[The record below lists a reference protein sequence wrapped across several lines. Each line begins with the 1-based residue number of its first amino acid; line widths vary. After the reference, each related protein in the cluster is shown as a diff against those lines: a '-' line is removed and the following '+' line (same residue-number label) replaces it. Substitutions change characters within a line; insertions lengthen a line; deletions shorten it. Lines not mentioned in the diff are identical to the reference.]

1 MSTGGRPVPLVTP
14 WNARRW
20 EHGMKLRV
28 GQTLKS
34 VVDPTSVVVIRSPGG
49 GATVTCGGR
58 EMTEEPGEP
67 EQAAGGDDGPGLML
81 GKRYT
86 VEGMEIEL
94 LCAHGGRHAVAVDG
108 VVVEQKSA
116 KPLPASD

>member
-1 MSTGGRPVPLVTP
+1 
-14 WNARRW
+14 
-20 EHGMKLRV
+20 MKLRL

-34 VVDPTSVVVIRSPGG
+34 VVDSTSVVVIRSPQEDV
-49 GATVTCGGR
+49 TVTCGGH
-58 EMTEEPGEP
+58 EMTEEPGGEVP
-67 EQAAGGDDGPGLML
+67 AAGGAGGPGLLL

-94 LCAHGGRHAVAVDG
+94 LCTKGGEHAVAVDG
-108 VVVEQKSA
+108 VALEQKSA